1 MSSPERS
8 KSDAG
13 GYARAL
19 YEMASSEGRLDRV
32 SDELFRIARSLESEH
47 ELKRALTDISI
58 PFSGKEQLLEEL
70 LGKAASPHTLN
81 ALRFVISQGRAR
93 DLVEIADVLADMA
106 AREGNRVVAE
116 VRSAVSLDDKQKAKL
131 AEALNTATGKD
142 VEVKAIVDKSVI
154 GGVLA
159 KVGDIVIDG
168 TVRGKLD
175 QLKQHLGVQ

>member
-1 MSSPERS
+1 MSSLDRG
-8 KSDAG
+8 SDAQ

-19 YEMASSEGRLDRV
+19 YEMARSEGQLKRV
-32 SDELFRIARSLESEH
+32 SDELFRIARALEAQH
-47 ELKRALTDISI
+47 ELRRALTDIAI

-93 DLVEIADVLADMA
+93 DLVEIADGLADIA
-106 AREGNRVVAE
+106 ARAANKAVAE
-116 VRSAVSLDDKQKAKL
+116 VRSAVPLDDRQKAEL
-131 AEALNTATGKD
+131 TEALEKATGKN
-142 VEVKAIVDKSVI
+142 VEVKVIVDRSII

-168 TVRGKLD
+168 SVRSKLD

>member
-1 MSSPERS
+1 MSSQDR
-8 KSDAG
+8 KTDAQ

-19 YEMASSEGRLDRV
+19 YEMASSEGQLDRV
-32 SDELFRIARSLESEH
+32 SDELFRIARSLETHH
-47 ELKRALTDISI
+47 ELRRALTDISI
-58 PFSGKEQLLEEL
+58 PFTGKEQLLEEL

-81 ALRFVISQGRAR
+81 ALRFVISQGYAR
-93 DLVEIADVLADMA
+93 ELVEIADALADIA
-106 AREGNRVVAE
+106 AREGNKVVAE
-116 VRSAVSLDDKQKAKL
+116 VRSAVSLDEKQKAQL
-131 AEALNTATGKD
+131 AEALNEATGKN
-142 VEVKAIVDKSVI
+142 VEVKAIVDRSII